1 MIDYTMTK
9 MNRREQISELYESYN
24 KVLLRFTT
32 ILIST
37 QIIHLIWLTY
47 VATIPY
53 FLFQEIWHLPEN
65 FIFAAIDYLEI
76 PALILTSLFYIVNLS
91 KKNILLLGAI
101 FIQFI
106 HIAWI
111 TDTFILEN
119 AHDIGL
125 AIYIVILIDY
135 SEIPVIIDFIKKSLK
150 IWFLISSNKFACKTL
165 IWFLVN

>member
-1 MIDYTMTK
+1 MVITNK
-9 MNRREQISELYESYN
+9 KKQIADLYESYN
-24 KVLLRFTT
+24 KVLLKFTT
-32 ILIST
+32 ILISS

-53 FLFQEIWHLPEN
+53 FLFQEIWYIPEN
-65 FIFAAIDYLEI
+65 FLFAAIDYLEI
-76 PALILTSLFYIVNLS
+76 PALTLTSLYYFVNLS
-91 KKNILLLGAI
+91 KKNILLLTAI
-101 FIQFI
+101 FLQFI

-119 AHDIGL
+119 AHDIGF

-150 IWFLISSNKFACKTL
+150 KKY
-165 IWFLVN
+165 